1 MFFPD
6 FKRMLRQSFM
16 SMLMEQY
23 GIGSVGNPESY
34 YNMPIANQIDLGQ
47 GTTVMPYV
55 VNEMANLRVVT
66 KLDYNSVE
74 RPGDNSFGYVI
85 FSFSLLCFL
94 IPIVAF
100 NFRSTCDK

>member
-1 MFFPD
+1 
-6 FKRMLRQSFM
+6 MLRQSFM
-16 SMLMEQY
+16 SMLLEQY

-66 KLDYNSVE
+66 KLDYNSIE

-85 FSFSLLCFL
+85 FSFSLLCF
-94 IPIVAF
+94 PVSHSGF
-100 NFRSTCDK
+100 QFQNYV